1 MGGECEVLSGSKD
14 TMAAEKFFQYR
25 LYLRQ
30 RPVMLAL
37 LSGFTLLF
45 ILGVTGLSRAYQAQR
60 EALGN
65 RWFARGV
72 ADLNAKRFDA
82 AVTEFR
88 AALLYSRD
96 DYNYQLNLAEALIG
110 VHQTGQASA
119 YLLNLWDREPENG
132 QVNLEL
138 ARIAAQKGQTAD
150 AVRYYHNAVY
160 AAWPP
165 DQETQRREARLELIQ
180 LLLRTNAKTQAQAE
194 LIALAENVGDDP
206 AQQARIGDLFV
217 RAADYEH
224 ALAAYRLSLKY
235 DRHNSAALTGAGY
248 AAFELGQ
255 YPVAESYLQMALS
268 ENPNDTQAEERLK
281 ITQMVV
287 RMDPFRNQISSAERN
302 RIVVD
307 AFATAGERLSQCPV
321 PKSANAAAAGSP
333 PVSPANLSDQWAPL
347 KPQVTERELRRD
359 PDLGQTA
366 MDLVFRI
373 ERQTSVVCG
382 MPTGADLALLLIAKE
397 HEGT

>member
-1 MGGECEVLSGSKD
+1 M
-14 TMAAEKFFQYR
+14 MPAEKLLQYR
-25 LYLRQ
+25 QYLRR
-30 RPVMLAL
+30 RPVMLGL
-37 LSGFTLLF
+37 LSGLTVLF
-45 ILGVTGLSRAYQAQR
+45 FLAVTGLSSAYHAQR

-72 ADLNAKRFDA
+72 ADLNAKHFDA

-96 DYNYQLNLAEALIG
+96 DYDYQLNLAEALIG
-110 VHQTGQASA
+110 VQQTGQASA

-138 ARIAAQKGQTAD
+138 ARIAAGKGQTTD
-150 AVRYYHNAVY
+150 AVRYFNNAVY
-160 AAWPP
+160 AAWPA
-165 DQETQRREARLELIQ
+165 DAETQRREARLELIE

-206 AQQARIGDLFV
+206 AQQARIGDLFA
-217 RAADYEH
+217 RAQDYQH
-224 ALAAYRLSLKY
+224 ALEAYRLSLKY
-235 DRHNSAALTGAGY
+235 DQHNSAALTGAGY

-255 YPVAESYLQMALS
+255 YPVAESYLRMALT
-268 ENPNDTQAEERLK
+268 ENPNDAQTAERLK
-281 ITQMVV
+281 TTEMVV
-287 RMDPFRNQISSAERN
+287 RMDPFRNQISAAERN

-307 AFATAGERLSQCPV
+307 AFATAGDRLNQCPV
-321 PKSANAAAAGSP
+321 PKSASAAAPGSP
-333 PVSPANLSDQWAPL
+333 PASPVSLSEQWTAL
-347 KPQVTERELRRD
+347 KPQITERDLQRD
-359 PDLGQTA
+359 PDRVQKA

-382 MPTGADLALLLIAKE
+382 MPSGADLALLLIAKE
-397 HEGT
+397 HGGT

>member
-1 MGGECEVLSGSKD
+1 ML
-14 TMAAEKFFQYR
+14 AEKFSSYR
-25 LYLRQ
+25 QYLRQ

-37 LSGFTLLF
+37 LTGFTLLF
-45 ILGVTGLSRAYQAQR
+45 ILGVTGLSRAYRAQR

-72 ADLNAKRFDA
+72 ADLNAKNFDA

-88 AALLYSRD
+88 AALLYARD

-110 VHQTGQASA
+110 AKQTGQASA
-119 YLLNLWDREPENG
+119 YLLNLWDREPGNG

-138 ARIAAQKGQTAD
+138 ARIAAQKGQTTD
-150 AVRYYHNAVY
+150 AVRYFNDAVY

-165 DQETQRREARLELIQ
+165 DQETQRREARLELIG

-206 AQQARIGDLFV
+206 AEQARIGDLFV
-217 RAADYEH
+217 RAGDYQN
-224 ALAAYRLSLKY
+224 ALDAYRLSLKY
-235 DRHNSAALTGAGY
+235 DRHDAATLKGAGD

-255 YPVAESYLQMALS
+255 YPAAEHYLEMAVS
-268 ENPNDTQAEERLK
+268 EDPNDAQTRERLK
-281 ITQMVV
+281 TAKMVV
-287 RMDPFRNQISSAERN
+287 EMDPFRDGIPSEKRN
-302 RIVVD
+302 GIIVE

-321 PKSANAAAAGSP
+321 PDSAGAVSAGSP
-333 PVSPANLSDQWAPL
+333 PVSTARLSDQWAEL
-347 KPQVTERELRRD
+347 KSRVTERELRRD
-359 PDLGQTA
+359 PDLGQKA

-373 ERQTSVVCG
+373 
-382 MPTGADLALLLIAKE
+382 DLALLLIGKE
-397 HEGT
+397 HEGM